1 MNPEP
6 SVAPYWNIVSI
17 VLPVAAT
24 LAGAGALKASSFGDY
39 GGAIGGALKTFVA
52 IGGVCVLG
60 EAAAIAALAK
70 GERMAWLS
78 VLGAVANLMVI
89 LPAFYLASRM
99 D

>member
-1 MNPEP
+1 MNTEP

-17 VLPVAAT
+17 ALPVAAA
-24 LAGAGALKASSFGDY
+24 LVGAAALKASSFGDY
-39 GGAIGGALKTFVA
+39 GGALGGALKTFIV

-60 EAAAIAALAK
+60 EAAAIASLVK

-78 VLGAVANLMVI
+78 VLGALANLVVI